1 MLSNVDDFDK
11 YEPSSRALEMLFS
24 LVITRPLVCVLAA
37 RPGAGTPHLDRLS
50 RFMEERKALVRLPL
64 GPLSD
69 EAAAAVAEDGI
80 RQQPRDCSYRF
91 ISLN

>member
-1 MLSNVDDFDK
+1 LDLDYDRH
-11 YEPSSRALEMLFS
+11 PHPG
-24 LVITRPLVCVLAA
+24 RP
-37 RPGAGTPHLDRLS
+37 
-50 RFMEERKALVRLPL
+50 
-64 GPLSD
+64 